1 MLIRN
6 QNKRLLMNVDTS
18 EGIRINEYSDECMI
32 SLEYC
37 KASYDLGRYSSKEK
51 ALLVLEM
58 IEKVSM
64 YSGNTLFQ
72 MPDDDE
78 VEV

>member
-1 MLIRN
+1 MWIRN

-18 EGIRINEYSDECMI
+18 EGIQINEYPDECMI

-37 KASYDLGRYSSKEK
+37 KLSYDLGRYSSKEK

-58 IEKVSM
+58 IEKVLM

-72 MPDDDE
+72 MPQDDE

>member
-1 MLIRN
+1 MWIRN

-18 EGIRINEYSDECMI
+18 EGIRINEYPDECMI

-58 IEKVSM
+58 IEKVAI
-64 YSGNTLFQ
+64 YPGNALFQ
-72 MPDDDE
+72 MPEDE
-78 VEV
+78 DVKL